1 VADSRSSTER
11 RGRTRPRD
19 EITYDDIQL
28 ALRRQCADILKQIP
42 CENVQLSLPLD
53 GKGPRIRVSVASSD
67 LDKIP
72 DAVELTIRSRTLVI
86 PLEAAD
92 DYEVFKAQ

>member
-1 VADSRSSTER
+1 VADSTSSTES
-11 RGRTRPRD
+11 RGRARPRD
-19 EITYDDIQL
+19 EITYDDVQA
-28 ALRRQCADILKQIP
+28 ALRSQCADILKQIP
-42 CENVQLSLPLD
+42 CANVQLSLPLD
-53 GKGPRIRVSVASSD
+53 GKGPRIRVSVVSDD

-72 DAVELTIRSRTLVI
+72 DTVELTIRRRRLAI

>member
-1 VADSRSSTER
+1 MAGSRSNTER
-11 RGRTRPRD
+11 RGRTRPCD
-19 EITYDDIQL
+19 EVTYEDVQS
-28 ALRRQCADILKQIP
+28 ALRSQCGDILKQIP
-42 CENVQLSLPLD
+42 CANVQLSLPLD
-53 GKGPRIRVSVASSD
+53 GKGPRIRVSVVSAD

-72 DAVELTIRSRTLVI
+72 DTVELTIRRRRLAI

>member
-1 VADSRSSTER
+1 VVDSSNNEKS
-11 RGRTRPRD
+11 GRTRLGD
-19 EITYDDIQL
+19 EITYDDIQS
-28 ALRRQCADILKQIP
+28 ALRSQCEDILKQIP
-42 CENVQLSLPLD
+42 CANVQLSLPLD
-53 GKGPRIRVSVASSD
+53 GKGPRIRVSVVSAD

-72 DAVELTIRSRTLVI
+72 DTVELTIRRRRLAV